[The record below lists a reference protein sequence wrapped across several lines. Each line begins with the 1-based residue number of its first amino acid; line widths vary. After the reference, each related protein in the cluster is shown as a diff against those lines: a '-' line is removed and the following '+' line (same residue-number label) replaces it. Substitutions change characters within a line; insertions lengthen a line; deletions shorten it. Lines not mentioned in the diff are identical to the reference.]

1 MFHSLELD
9 PIQNQGVI
17 KKKVKMGHWVGPAIF
32 VFLVLQPRVRVLER
46 LQTEAG
52 KDILAS

>member
-1 MFHSLELD
+1 MFHSLESD

-32 VFLVLQPRVRVLER
+32 VLVLQPRVRVLEK